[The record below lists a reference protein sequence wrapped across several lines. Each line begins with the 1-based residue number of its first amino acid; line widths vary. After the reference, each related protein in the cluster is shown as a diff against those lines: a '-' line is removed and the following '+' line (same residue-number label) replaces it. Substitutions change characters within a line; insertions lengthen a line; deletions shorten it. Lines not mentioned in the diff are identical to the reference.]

1 MRNKLFYIP
10 LFIGG
15 ALLGLLLFF
24 ALFILVGPEG
34 KGPGMRF
41 PLVLLFYPLAFLAFP
56 SLYMGQISAFLFHGF
71 QRDLSGDIIFFH
83 SIGCLVVLYGF
94 YACLLGYLVSTRK
107 GWIRT
112 TLTLLATHLL
122 LSGVFFG
129 LATLLGLRP

>member
-15 ALLGLLLFF
+15 AFLGLLLFYSF
-24 ALFILVGPEG
+24 FLLVGPDG
-34 KGPGMRF
+34 KGPAERLPGIY
-41 PLVLLFYPLAFLAFP
+41 YPVYFLAFP
-56 SLYMGQISAFLFHGF
+56 SFSMGPVSAFLFHGF
-71 QRDLSGDIIFFH
+71 QRDLSGDIVGFH
-83 SIGCLVVLYGF
+83 VIGCLVVLYGF
-94 YACLLGYLVSTRK
+94 YACLLGYLVYTRK

-129 LATLLGLRP
+129 LATLLNLRP